1 VFDKTTRIKKTT
13 APVYQVAM
21 AGAEIDQNQN
31 NILAIPI
38 PMPLQLP
45 LPVPMAMQFPILP
58 DFAMDPV
65 APYYPNGGVGMPPMA
80 GIGSAGGL
88 EINGALFGNPMAAPL
103 PMNFYHQMDMGA
115 VAGQMGMEA
124 IAGHMDMGA
133 ASAGGFDVAAPES
146 RPSSMVS
153 QKDERANAAEISSM
167 MSVTGPWKY

>member
-1 VFDKTTRIKKTT
+1 MKKTLVFYEGRAPRGDKTNWVMHEYRLEESDKLLGPASASSLVANAVAAMKASASTDKNEWVVCRVFDKTTRIKKTT

-65 APYYPNGGVGMPPMA
+65 APTTPTAVWD
-80 GIGSAGGL
+80 
-88 EINGALFGNPMAAPL
+88 AA
-103 PMNFYHQMDMGA
+103 Y
-115 VAGQMGMEA
+115 V
-124 IAGHMDMGA
+124 
-133 ASAGGFDVAAPES
+133 
-146 RPSSMVS
+146 RY
-153 QKDERANAAEISSM
+153 
-167 MSVTGPWKY
+167 W